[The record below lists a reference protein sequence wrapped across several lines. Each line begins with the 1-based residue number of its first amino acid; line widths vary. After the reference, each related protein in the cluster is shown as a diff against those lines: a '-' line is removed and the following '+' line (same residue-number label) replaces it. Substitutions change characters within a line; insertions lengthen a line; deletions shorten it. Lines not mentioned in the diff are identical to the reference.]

1 MLKKVYY
8 YFLINLEFQIIFFI
22 LKNMTVRD
30 LFNISEEFFTS
41 LGLDPMLDDFWN
53 NSIFEKPTDGREI
66 NCNQKINLIII

>member
-1 MLKKVYY
+1 
-8 YFLINLEFQIIFFI
+8 
-22 LKNMTVRD
+22 MTVRD

-66 NCNQKINLIII
+66 NCNRKKIIII

>member
-8 YFLINLEFQIIFFI
+8 YFLINLELQIILFLY

-66 NCNQKINLIII
+66 NCSRKKI